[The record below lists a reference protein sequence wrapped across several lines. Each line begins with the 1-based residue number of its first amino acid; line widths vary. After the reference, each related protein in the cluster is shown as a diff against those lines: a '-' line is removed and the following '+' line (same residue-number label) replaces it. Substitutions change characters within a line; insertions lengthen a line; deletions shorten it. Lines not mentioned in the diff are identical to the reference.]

1 MKTTL
6 SLAGSEIIQG
16 NNLNN
21 IPQVSTPIKLE
32 QKIITKTYNTINTT
46 HSDKFPK
53 KIKEKNSNNNNIE
66 KKMYESKRINAF
78 DLSKIK
84 YNDGYILTDALNSN
98 PGFGLWAIKGSSEK
112 EKEKEINQNINM
124 NTGKFKININI
135 QKAQNSS
142 NNNRYNMTNRTNK
155 QLTNNISTISSTN
168 INNAST
174 NKNLKN
180 NKNTKS
186 LNITN
191 NIINETIN
199 SHSNSNANSVINEK
213 HAQNKLLIEQLT
225 LKCNDF
231 EKKYLNIISSY
242 QEKDYLCKNALKM
255 KNEYE
260 KLLEENIEETKSIQ
274 EEYKKISLENSKLN
288 NIYKN
293 TKSELDRLM
302 SVMKTDKNTMDKIRE
317 EFENRLKNEENERNR
332 LNNILK
338 INQKEIDRLQ
348 KEAFGNNST
357 EPDLQN
363 NNSNNV
369 NGINSQ
375 RRNNINEILFNKNSS
390 QKKDYEIENLD
401 NIILE
406 LELKISKLR
415 KKNAQTEEENE
426 KLRHIL
432 RYKEQKE
439 EIQKNDMNNLN
450 NLLEYNNKIEKKD
463 LKTIDNQNKII
474 AIWKNNDKFDKF
486 IKSNDNKLTKS
497 MSLRKVKLI

>member
-1 MKTTL
+1 MKSTL

-21 IPQVSTPIKLE
+21 ILQVSTPIKSE

-46 HSDKFPK
+46 HSDRFNK

-84 YNDGYILTDALNSN
+84 YNDGNILTDALNSN

-112 EKEKEINQNINM
+112 EKEANQKIHTD
-124 NTGKFKININI
+124 TGNFKINLNAK
-135 QKAQNSS
+135 KAQNNS
-142 NNNRYNMTNRTNK
+142 NNIYNMTNRTNK
-155 QLTNNISTISSTN
+155 QLTNNISTISNSN
-168 INNAST
+168 INNIST
-174 NKNLKN
+174 NKTLKK
-180 NKNTKS
+180 NKQIKS
-186 LNITN
+186 LNIAN
-191 NIINETIN
+191 NIINESIISNIN
-199 SHSNSNANSVINEK
+199 SVVNEK
-213 HAQNKLLIEQLT
+213 HEQNKLLIQQLT
-225 LKCNDF
+225 SKCNDF

-242 QEKDYLCKNALKM
+242 QEKEYLCQNSLKM

-260 KLLEENIEETKSIQ
+260 KLLQENIEETKLVQ

-302 SVMKTDKNTMDKIRE
+302 SVMRTDKNTMDKIKE
-317 EFENRLKNEENERNR
+317 EFENRLKSEENERNR

-338 INQKEIDRLQ
+338 INQKEIERLQ
-348 KEAFGNNST
+348 KEAFGNINT
-357 EPDLQN
+357 ESDSQN
-363 NNSNNV
+363 NNNNIGK
-369 NGINSQ
+369 GINGQ
-375 RRNNINEILFNKNSS
+375 RRNNINEIVINKNSS

-401 NIILE
+401 KIILE

-415 KKNAQTEEENE
+415 KKNVQNEEENE
-426 KLRHIL
+426 KLRYIL
-432 RYKEQKE
+432 RYKKQKE
-439 EIQKNDMNNLN
+439 EIQKNDINNLN
-450 NLLEYNNKIEKKD
+450 NLLQNKNIIKKND
-463 LKTIDNQNKII
+463 LKTINKKNEII
-474 AIWKNNDKFDKF
+474 NNWKTNSKF

-497 MSLRKVKLI
+497 MSLKRVKFI

>member
-1 MKTTL
+1 MKNTL

-16 NNLNN
+16 NNLYNLL
-21 IPQVSTPIKLE
+21 QVSTPNKSE

-46 HSDKFPK
+46 HTDQFKK

-112 EKEKEINQNINM
+112 EKEINQNIKM
-124 NTGKFKININI
+124 NTGRFTVNLNSKKD
-135 QKAQNSS
+135 QNNS
-142 NNNRYNMTNRTNK
+142 NNRYNMTNRTSK
-155 QLTNNISTISSTN
+155 QLTNNISTISNSN
-168 INNAST
+168 INNVST
-174 NKNLKN
+174 SKNLKN
-180 NKNTKS
+180 NKQIKS

-191 NIINETIN
+191 NIINESIN
-199 SHSNSNANSVINEK
+199 SNSNSNANSAVNEK
-213 HAQNKLLIEQLT
+213 HAQNKLLIEQLI

-231 EKKYLNIISSY
+231 EKKYINIVSSY
-242 QEKDYLCKNALKM
+242 QEKEFLCKDALRM

-293 TKSELDRLM
+293 TKGELDRLM
-302 SVMKTDKNTMDKIRE
+302 SVMRTDKNTMDKIRE
-317 EFENRLKNEENERNR
+317 EFENRLKSEENERNR

-348 KEAFGNNST
+348 KEAFGNYNT
-357 EPDLQN
+357 ESDSQN
-363 NNSNNV
+363 NNNNIG
-369 NGINSQ
+369 NSINDQ
-375 RRNNINEILFNKNSS
+375 RRNNINIKEIIINKNSS

-450 NLLEYNNKIEKKD
+450 NLLEYKKNKIEKNN
-463 LKTIDNQNKII
+463 LKTINQQNKLI
-474 AIWKNNDKFDKF
+474 KNWEKNHKF
-486 IKSNDNKLTKS
+486 INRNDNKLTKS
-497 MSLRKVKLI
+497 MSLKKIKLI

>member
-1 MKTTL
+1 MKSTL

-16 NNLNN
+16 NNLYNML
-21 IPQVSTPIKLE
+21 QVSTPIKSE

-46 HSDKFPK
+46 HSDRFNK
-53 KIKEKNSNNNNIE
+53 KIKEKNNHNNNIE

-112 EKEKEINQNINM
+112 EKETNQDFQLK
-124 NTGKFKININI
+124 TGKFTININT
-135 QKAQNSS
+135 KKDQN
-142 NNNRYNMTNRTNK
+142 NTNNRYNTTNRTSK
-155 QLTNNISTISSTN
+155 QLTNNISTISNSN
-168 INNAST
+168 INNVST
-174 NKNLKN
+174 SKNLKK
-180 NKNTKS
+180 NKQIKS
-186 LNITN
+186 LNITH
-191 NIINETIN
+191 NIINESIN
-199 SHSNSNANSVINEK
+199 SDSNVNSVVNEK

-231 EKKYLNIISSY
+231 EKKYLNIVSSY
-242 QEKDYLCKNALKM
+242 QEKENLCKDSLKM

-274 EEYKKISLENSKLN
+274 EEYKKISLENSKLT

-293 TKSELDRLM
+293 TKGELDRLM
-302 SVMKTDKNTMDKIRE
+302 SVMRTDKNTMDKLRE
-317 EFENRLKNEENERNR
+317 EFENRLKSEENERNR

-348 KEAFGNNST
+348 KEAFGNYNT
-357 EPDLQN
+357 ETDSQN
-363 NNSNNV
+363 NNINIGNSI
-369 NGINSQ
+369 NGQ
-375 RRNNINEILFNKNSS
+375 KKNNINVKEIVINKNSS
-390 QKKDYEIENLD
+390 QKKDFEIENLD

-450 NLLEYNNKIEKKD
+450 NLLEKNNKIEKND
-463 LKTIDNQNKII
+463 LKKINQQNKII
-474 AIWKNNDKFDKF
+474 KIWKNNHTF
-486 IKSNDNKLTKS
+486 INRNDNKLTKS
-497 MSLRKVKLI
+497 MSLKKIKLI